1 MSPPATTAHAPP
13 RLRSS
18 GYSRELRGPAERN
31 DVAADWLTVQQVTD
45 IVRAAGYPD
54 SVDTIRRRIDAGS
67 FGKQGED
74 WYRTESGYRMVRHAA
89 VSEFIARRRQA
100 E

>member
-18 GYSRELRGPAERN
+18 GYSPELRGPAERA
-31 DVAADWLTVQQVTD
+31 DVADWLTVQQVTD
-45 IVRAAGYPD
+45 LVRAAGYPD

-67 FGKQGED
+67 FGQRGKD
-74 WYRTESGYRMVRHAA
+74 WYRTESGYRLVRPAA
-89 VSEFIARRRQA
+89 VDEFIAARRRQG